1 MIVKYSRR
9 FVWSSS
15 SYTGDCAV
23 TTCQCAQGDQ
33 WSVPGSQVIGQHM
46 AITSPR
52 LLITPCSITTTQL
65 SLPTPLHG
73 LVQRINSFLNN
84 LHRSYFLVVGFKW
97 GMILS
102 LYAGCLRDLC
112 SNNRYHSLSMQHA
125 SNSIQKASVKTV
137 SQAGAVTSWWSE
149 QCWHYILETGPS
161 QRSQLWRRKK
171 ILCEFVTEI
180 RHTGNCH
187 KKRH

>member
-1 MIVKYSRR
+1 MIVLYSRS
-9 FVWSSS
+9 FIWSSG

-102 LYAGCLRDLC
+102 LYARIARKTSAVTIGPTLCLC
-112 SNNRYHSLSMQHA
+112 SMHPIQFRRHQWKHEA
-125 SNSIQKASVKTV
+125 SNELMI
-137 SQAGAVTSWWSE
+137 GAVLTLYS
-149 QCWHYILETGPS
+149 GD
-161 QRSQLWRRKK
+161 RSQPAQSIMAPQKDIVW
-171 ILCEFVTEI
+171 I
-180 RHTGNCH
+180 CH
-187 KKRH
+187 RDPSHW